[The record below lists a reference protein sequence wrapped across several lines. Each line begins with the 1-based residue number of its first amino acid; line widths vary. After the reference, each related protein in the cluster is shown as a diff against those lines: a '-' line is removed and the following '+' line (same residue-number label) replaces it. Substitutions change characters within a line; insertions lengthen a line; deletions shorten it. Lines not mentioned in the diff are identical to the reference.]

1 MQKTEVSGAGG
12 AEDLGTASLGI
23 EGLPLTK
30 IASIG
35 KAAAARHDQNVA
47 KVLQLLA
54 ERWPRA
60 FVVYQAKRAPLKRGI
75 DQDITAAAPG
85 TFTSDELKSALRFYV
100 AISAICS
107 RAAKVPT
114 GLISTAT

>member
-35 KAAAARHDQNVA
+35 KAAAARA
-47 KVLQLLA
+47 RR
-54 ERWPRA
+54 E
-60 FVVYQAKRAPLKRGI
+60 
-75 DQDITAAAPG
+75 AA
-85 TFTSDELKSALRFYV
+85 T
-100 AISAICS
+100 
-107 RAAKVPT
+107 
-114 GLISTAT
+114 